1 MMRKNMFFS
10 LILFAVI
17 CTSTLAFCGCEKK
30 VSSLKEEGKECDYTV
45 VATRDCP
52 EEFLSHLEE
61 KKINPF
67 QITYQDGS
75 YLYIAVGYG
84 EQKTGGYSIV
94 IKGLLEK
101 SDKLCIET
109 ELRGPG
115 KDETV
120 KQKPSY
126 PYVIIKTENSSK
138 EVIFESH

>member
-67 QITYQDGS
+67 QMTYQDGT

-84 EQKTGGYSIV
+84 EQKQEGTALLLRDYWKKV
-94 IKGLLEK
+94 INCALK
-101 SDKLCIET
+101 
-109 ELRGPG
+109 R
-115 KDETV
+115 
-120 KQKPSY
+120 
-126 PYVIIKTENSSK
+126 N
-138 EVIFESH
+138 

>member
-1 MMRKNMFFS
+1 M
-10 LILFAVI
+10 
-17 CTSTLAFCGCEKK
+17 
-30 VSSLKEEGKECDYTV
+30 
-45 VATRDCP
+45 
-52 EEFLSHLEE
+52 
-61 KKINPF
+61 
-67 QITYQDGS
+67 TYQDGS

-120 KQKPSY
+120 KQKPNY
-126 PYVIIKTENSSK
+126 PYVIIKTEKSSK